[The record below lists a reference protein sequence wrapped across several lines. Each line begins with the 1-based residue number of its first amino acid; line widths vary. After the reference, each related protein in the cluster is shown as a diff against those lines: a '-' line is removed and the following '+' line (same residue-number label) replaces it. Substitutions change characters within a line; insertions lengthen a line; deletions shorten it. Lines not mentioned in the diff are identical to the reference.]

1 MVNKHFVYIV
11 YQVFVLPVCAVCCLC
26 SNFSVVEA
34 SEFSKDSFFSWV
46 KAAFFTP
53 AIGVNIEVV
62 VLDDAVFQPRQ
73 CTECKQRLG
82 NGSARGDSEV
92 ESAERA
98 ERCCRTGVLT
108 Y

>member
-1 MVNKHFVYIV
+1 M
-11 YQVFVLPVCAVCCLC
+11 FVLPVCALCCLC

-73 CTECKQRLG
+73 CTECKQRW
-82 NGSARGDSEV
+82 RDEV
-92 ESAERA
+92 LVETVKWNLLKELKDVAELV
-98 ERCCRTGVLT
+98 C
-108 Y
+108 

>member
-1 MVNKHFVYIV
+1 MYIV
-11 YQVFVLPVCAVCCLC
+11 YQVFVLPVCALCCLC

-46 KAAFFTP
+46 KGAFLHPSTLKWWCWSS
-53 AIGVNIEVV
+53 AKAVHRLQTEV
-62 VLDDAVFQPRQ
+62 
-73 CTECKQRLG
+73 EGLG

-92 ESAERA
+92 GAAERA
-98 ERCCRTGVLT
+98 EGCCKTGVLM

>member
-11 YQVFVLPVCAVCCLC
+11 YQVFVLPVCALCCLC
-26 SNFSVVEA
+26 FNFSVVEA

-73 CTECKQRLG
+73 CTECTQRW
-82 NGSARGDSEV
+82 RDEV
-92 ESAERA
+92 LVETVKWNLLKELKDVAELV
-98 ERCCRTGVLT
+98 C
-108 Y
+108 